1 MACLPASDRQSMYRH
16 QCRESSLRAQE
27 DDTQHT
33 MDDWAPAAH
42 LEFRGVS
49 AAYGIGL
56 DPVLKNI
63 SFCLEV

>member
-1 MACLPASDRQSMYRH
+1 MYRRQSW
-16 QCRESSLRAQE
+16 ESVLRAQE
-27 DDTQHT
+27 DDSQHT
-33 MDDWAPAAH
+33 MDDWAPEAH

-56 DPVLKNI
+56 DPVLRDI

>member
-1 MACLPASDRQSMYRH
+1 MHLTGILCTDISAF
-16 QCRESSLRAQE
+16 LRAQE

-33 MDDWAPAAH
+33 MDDWAPDAH

-56 DPVLKNI
+56 DPVLKSI

>member
-1 MACLPASDRQSMYRH
+1 MHDKHHVYEWRCWETAL
-16 QCRESSLRAQE
+16 LAQE
-27 DDTQHT
+27 NDTQHA
-33 MDDWAPAAH
+33 MDDWIPNAH

-56 DPVLKNI
+56 EPVLKDI